1 MIEKIIRVAE
11 TLRGEK
17 EGKIVR
23 RVFLEEMLQYAIS
36 MESQRMTIP
45 KGSHMEKNQDLKMN
59 QPKGKGI
66 YNNEKKGKHR

>member
-1 MIEKIIRVAE
+1 MNRKNYS
-11 TLRGEK
+11 RGGNPSGREGGKNRK
-17 EGKIVR
+17 ES
-23 RVFLEEMLQYAIS
+23 FLEEMLQYAIS